1 MDFEAANKEWDA
13 YLDKQF
19 QQNEQ
24 TSQAEVDEEDE
35 VVQSFLT
42 GVSDGTADDTADDTA
57 ASASRGTAT
66 SQAQPTEAERV
77 ARLERELAA
86 TQARAATLEQ
96 AQALQY
102 AQLVQ
107 QSANSAN
114 SANSAMPYP
123 VQPYSPFAEEELA
136 IDDKLKETFGEAE
149 PYVQAVAR
157 RVAQDLYNRTVQ
169 PLTQELMATRAAL
182 TDQQRFAQIQ
192 SKDVFLAQLR
202 AVEPEID
209 TLAHSQEWQRW
220 IQQPDEYGGTRTIA
234 YHVQDGINSG
244 NLKQVTGIIAKFRKE
259 QQQQGRQQHQQ
270 VAPGRPAQTIPQT
283 KMTSGRIL
291 RQSDFDRAT
300 VEFQQGRLSLDK
312 YEKVMAAFNQAYLEG
327 RVQ

>member
-1 MDFEAANKEWDA
+1 MDFETANKEWDD

-24 TSQAEVDEEDE
+24 PNEENDDDEI
-35 VVQSFLT
+35 VQSFLT
-42 GVSDGTADDTADDTA
+42 DGQDDGTSEPA
-57 ASASRGTAT
+57 APVGGTPPAPPAPAT
-66 SQAQPTEAERV
+66 SDAERV

-86 TQARAATLEQ
+86 AQARAAALEQ
-96 AQALQY
+96 SQIMQY
-102 AQLVQ
+102 AQMAQPNTQ
-107 QSANSAN
+107 QPA
-114 SANSAMPYP
+114 
-123 VQPYSPFAEEELA
+123 QPYTPFADEELA
-136 IDDKLKETFGEAE
+136 IDEKLKETFGEAE

-157 RVAQDLYNRTVQ
+157 RVAQDLYQRTVQ
-169 PLTQELMATRAAL
+169 PLTQELLATRAAL
-182 TDQQRFAQIQ
+182 TDQQRFVQGQ

-202 AVEPEID
+202 AVEPDID
-209 TLAHSQEWQRW
+209 TLAHSTEWQNW

-259 QQQQGRQQHQQ
+259 QQQQGKQQQNQ

-283 KMTSGRIL
+283 KTTTGRIL
-291 RQSDFDRAT
+291 RQSEFDRAT
-300 VEFQQGRLSLDK
+300 FEFQQGRLSLDK

>member
-24 TSQAEVDEEDE
+24 PDPIESDEDDEE
-35 VVQSFLT
+35 VQSFLT
-42 GVSDGTADDTADDTA
+42 GVPDDTVSETST
-57 ASASRGTAT
+57 SAPSNAAT
-66 SQAQPTEAERV
+66 SPAQPTEAERI

-86 TQARAATLEQ
+86 AQTRAATLEQ

-102 AQLVQ
+102 AQLAQ
-107 QSANSAN
+107 QTANPASQYSA
-114 SANSAMPYP
+114 
-123 VQPYSPFAEEELA
+123 QPYSPFAEEELA